1 MDVNSASDIMALP
14 DTLMDKY
21 FSEFNYEKMS
31 RNQAKKLGTVILSPS
46 TSRNFHRDN
55 ILFQV
60 YHLNTFKR
68 CYDHWDK
75 FHGPGWPR
83 SSLRNAIL
91 DRRLDWDP
99 KKAKRNVAEGKPSFD
114 KIMSAK
120 FFPVRAITCIK
131 ENGEVRFV
139 EYLQLD
145 DLKDYRVAYVWR
157 ERECMKGEYD
167 ARIISLHEAG
177 DKRGRD
183 FIESRLLQIPFFV
196 DGTCYAM
203 WAPYAKTKSKSEHA
217 VIALFEYHQ
226 SRSRRMLPVQ
236 FSLS

>member
-1 MDVNSASDIMALP
+1 MDKNSASDIMAVPEDLIE
-14 DTLMDKY
+14 KY
-21 FSEFNYEKMS
+21 FSESNYEKMS
-31 RNQAKKLGTVILSPS
+31 RNQAKKLGTVSLSPS
-46 TSRNFHRDN
+46 TSKSFHRDN

-60 YHLNTFKR
+60 FHLNTFKR

-75 FHGPGWPR
+75 NHGPGWPR

-99 KKAKRNVAEGKPSFD
+99 KKAKRNVEEGKPRFD
-114 KIMSAK
+114 KIVSAK

-131 ENGEVRFV
+131 ESGEVRFI

-157 ERECMKGEYD
+157 MRKCMKGEYD

-177 DKRGRD
+177 DRRGKE

-196 DGTCYAM
+196 DGTSYAM
-203 WAPYAKTKSKSEHA
+203 WAPHAITKSESEHA
-217 VIALFEYHQ
+217 VIALFEYNQ
-226 SRSRRMLPVQ
+226 SRSREMLPVQ
-236 FSLS
+236 FSIS

>member
-1 MDVNSASDIMALP
+1 MSVNSASDSMTLP
-14 DTLMDKY
+14 DALRENL
-21 FSEFNYEKMS
+21 FSGSKYEKLS
-31 RNQAKKLGTVILSPS
+31 RNQAKKLGTVSLSPS
-46 TSRNFHRDN
+46 TSGSFHRDN
-55 ILFQV
+55 ILFQI

-75 FHGPGWPR
+75 IQGWPR

-91 DRRLDWDP
+91 DKRLVWGP
-99 KKAKRNVAEGKPSFD
+99 EKARKNVEEGKPHFD

-120 FFPVRAITCIK
+120 FFPVRVITFMK
-131 ENGEVRFV
+131 ENGEVRVV

-177 DKRGRD
+177 DMRGKN
-183 FIESRLLQIPFFV
+183 FIESQLLQNPFFV

-203 WAPYAKTKSKSEHA
+203 WAPHATTRSKSEHA
-217 VIALFEYHQ
+217 VFALYEYPQ
-226 SRSRRMLPVQ
+226 SRRRKKLPVQ
-236 FSLS
+236 FSYS